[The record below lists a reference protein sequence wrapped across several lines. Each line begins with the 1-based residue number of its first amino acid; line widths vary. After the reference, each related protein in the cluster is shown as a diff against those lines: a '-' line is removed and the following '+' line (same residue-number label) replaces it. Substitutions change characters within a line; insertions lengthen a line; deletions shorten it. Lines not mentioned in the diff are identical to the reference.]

1 MDRIEFSNLLKCSP
15 LVINT
20 HFDEIMGFYDIVSC
34 YGALHINNININEN
48 NIIIFNVS
56 VSQEYDI
63 YYIKSLLDNIIFE
76 KYLKIFRMDTTID
89 GDNKLNITLINL

>member
-1 MDRIEFSNLLKCSP
+1 MYIIISLVAALVLATVLTGLLYC
-15 LVINT
+15 ICWIIA
-20 HFDEIMGFYDIVSC
+20 F
-34 YGALHINNININEN
+34 INEN

-63 YYIKSLLDNIIFE
+63 YYIKSLLDSIIFE